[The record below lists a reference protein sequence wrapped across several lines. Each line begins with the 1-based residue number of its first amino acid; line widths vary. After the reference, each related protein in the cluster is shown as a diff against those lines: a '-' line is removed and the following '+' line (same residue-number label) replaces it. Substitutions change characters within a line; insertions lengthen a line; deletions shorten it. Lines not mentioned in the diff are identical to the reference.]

1 MATTRTLYD
10 IYQSR
15 PDLQREFPNWM
26 GEDRTFGSD
35 VGGGLSANKQWDI
48 NTWWNRHGQQEYPDT
63 QLAPQQLTTTETEAP
78 RTLTESPLSQA
89 PQKSSYQIFNSALMD
104 MLKEYQSMGTAPLQ
118 QRQLDLSTQQAQKI
132 LAESPAGFSPSQQ
145 SAMRSGQAGAIQP
158 SIAGAEARQQ
168 TFQEQMNSFGN
179 ILTATKQYAQSMEDA
194 EIKHQQDTRDMIK
207 YYIDTIGTSAFKG
220 ASDEELSQIEKDAKY
235 PKGFMKRLL
244 DKQTIEEQ
252 KAQQKETPKLDTS
265 ITEIG
270 GRKVL
275 INNQTGE
282 IIQDYDTSI
291 SDEISK
297 YTDQSGVQFKF
308 SGGQVDTIAGFDNT
322 IAIAK
327 DMLALLEKGE
337 VSTGPVANP
346 LFQTQKLL
354 GGGDP
359 KALEFEANAERVKAE
374 FMKAISG
381 AAVSE
386 AEARRLGKFLPDMGK
401 QENVLISNLKTL
413 IDGTERQK
421 NLWLDT
427 LGAKETGG
435 TTDLW
440 DFSSVG
446 GDTNKA
452 AIAGTA
458 VGEKGG
464 QCGRFVNKI
473 TNLGVGDSYASKM
486 SKMDKSIK
494 TPQAGMVFVMPY
506 KNTGHTGIIM
516 SIKDGIATV
525 KDSNWNLDEK
535 ISVHTI
541 PVSKMT
547 GFSYINKLA

>member
-1 MATTRTLYD
+1 MATTRSLYD
-10 IYQSR
+10 IYKSR

-89 PQKSSYQIFNSALMD
+89 PKKNSYQIFNSALMD
-104 MLKEYQSMGTAPLQ
+104 MLKEYQGMGTAPLQ

-132 LAESPAGFSPSQQ
+132 SAESPAGFSPSQQ
-145 SAMRSGQAGAIQP
+145 EAMRSGQAEAIQP

-179 ILTATKQYAQSMEDA
+179 ILTATKQYAQSMEDSKVKQQENTRTMIQDAITTYGSQAFTGVDEKALA
-194 EIKHQQDTRDMIK
+194 E
-207 YYIDTIGTSAFKG
+207 
-220 ASDEELSQIEKDAKY
+220 LEKEAGY
-235 PKGFMKRLL
+235 PKGYLTRKAV
-244 DKQTIEEQ
+244 TIKEMEV
-252 KAQQKETPKLDTS
+252 QQKETTADKLPASYQEWLLAGSPGTYQDWLGKT
-265 ITEIG
+265 TG
-270 GRKVL
+270 
-275 INNQTGE
+275 GE
-282 IIQDYDTSI
+282 ISPYQEERMIRNLQSVDDLMGRVSGWTVGAGSLL
-291 SDEISK
+291 SK
-297 YTDQSGVQFKF
+297 LPSTDARNFENDLNTLKANIAFGELTAMREASKTG
-308 SGGQVDTIAGFDNT
+308 GALGQVSERE
-322 IAIAK
+322 
-327 DMLALLEKGE
+327 LALLEAALAGLD
-337 VSTGPVANP
+337 TGQSKDNFIKN
-346 LFQTQKLL
+346 L
-354 GGGDP
+354 
-359 KALEFEANAERVKAE
+359 NRVKDS
-374 FMKAISG
+374 ISRWK
-381 AAVSE
+381 E
-386 AEARRLGKFLPDMGK
+386 AMSSSG
-401 QENVLISNLKTL
+401 
-413 IDGTERQK
+413 GT
-421 NLWLDT
+421 
-427 LGAKETGG
+427 TGG

-440 DFSSVG
+440 DFNSVG

-473 TNLGVGDSYASKM
+473 TNLGVGDSYTSKM

-506 KNTGHTGIIM
+506 NNTGHTGFIM
-516 SIKDGIATV
+516 SIKDGVATV
-525 KDSNWNLDEK
+525 KDSNWSLDEK
-535 ISVHTI
+535 IKIHTI